1 MKKILKRLATGFLA
15 FATIVTA
22 LPTTAV
28 HASETQYWT
37 ESAERA
43 GYIEKVMNDGSIG
56 STFNEGIMKVED
68 ETAYCVDINTNFKN
82 GYKTRA
88 DASTRM
94 SADQISD
101 VALSLE
107 YVKQYAQSH
116 SELNYKQVYLLEQC
130 VVWQRLSV
138 HLGWQ
143 CDNVRAS
150 YDEIPKAIQD
160 EVYAGAKA
168 FASENKGRYEC
179 GGYIYSGEGQDIG
192 QFWAKLAVGNA
203 TLKKTSSNAS
213 ITEGNGLYSIAGAT
227 YGVYSDKDCTKQ
239 LATLTTDNSGNTDTV
254 EVKAGTV
261 YIKELSAP
269 AGYKVDNTVYSLN
282 VEAGKTATL
291 NVSDTPKVT
300 DTLIELFKI
309 DMETQKDAPQG
320 DASLEGAEFT
330 WKFYAGHYTAD
341 NLPSEPTKTWVTKTI
356 AEKDSDGTIHYVS
369 RLSDKYKVSGDSFYT
384 QDGKNVLPLGTLTIE
399 ETKAPDGYLLD
410 GAYMQANGSKEQI
423 KGMYLT
429 QITED
434 GDIAVLSGS
443 NQFSVSD
450 KVIRGGA
457 KIQKRDLET
466 SDTKGQGSAT
476 LKDAEFEIISLN
488 DNAVLVEG
496 KLYSKNEVVKKI
508 LTDIEGVASTSAD
521 LLPYGKY
528 RIEESKAPEGY
539 LTDGAK
545 PIEFEITEDGKIVD
559 LTGTDTSIYNQVKRG
574 DLEGVKIGAGT
585 HQRLAGVP
593 FRITS
598 KTTGESHII
607 VTDDNGQFSTS
618 SDWASHKHNTN
629 AGKTSEDG
637 IWFGTSEPDDSKGA
651 LIYDTYIIEEL
662 RCDSNK
668 GFELI
673 PPFEIVVSRN
683 NVTVDLGT
691 LTDEYEKEISIH
703 TTATGKDGEKS
714 IVAGK
719 EVTIVDTVTL
729 DGLEKGTKYQL
740 KGWQM
745 LKEENAELLIDG
757 QRVESDYTFTADSEE
772 MKIEIEYTFNA
783 SSLGGQNL
791 VTFEELYDLS
801 NEDEPVKVAEHK
813 DIDDEGQTV
822 LITERI
828 ISIHTTATS
837 EDGKKE
843 IEAGKDV
850 TIIDTVTLDGLEI
863 GTKYQLKGWQ
873 MIKDENAELIINGER
888 VENDY
893 TFTADSE
900 SMEVQIAFTFDA
912 SELGGKELVTFEE
925 LYDLSNPDEPTKV
938 TEHKDIEDDGQ
949 TVTITE
955 VPETPEE
962 PTEPEQPTTPDTPT
976 KTSDAPKT
984 GDNTNIALFLGLLVL
999 SGAGV
1004 AGTYFI
1010 KRRKRS

>member
-56 STFNEGIMKVED
+56 STFNEGIMKVEG

-213 ITEGNGLYSIAGAT
+213 ITDGNGLYSIAGAT

-261 YIKELSAP
+261 YIKGLSAP
-269 AGYKVDNTVYSLN
+269 AGYKVDSTVYSLN

-300 DTLIELFKI
+300 ATLIELFKI

-356 AEKDSDGTIHYVS
+356 AEKDSDGTIHYIT
-369 RLSDKYKVSGDSFYT
+369 RLSDEYKVSGDSFYT
-384 QDGKNVLPLGTLTIE
+384 QDGKNVLPLGTLTVE
-399 ETKAPDGYLLD
+399 ETKAPNGYLLD
-410 GAYMQANGSKEQI
+410 GAYMQADGSEEQI

-429 QITED
+429 QIAED

-443 NQFSVSD
+443 NQYHVSD
-450 KVIRGGA
+450 KVIRGGV

-496 KLYSKNEVVKKI
+496 KLYNKGEVVKTI

-539 LTDGAK
+539 LTDGAE

-559 LTGTDTSIYNQVKRG
+559 LTGADTSIYNQVKRG

-585 HQRLAGVP
+585 YQRLAEVP

-598 KTTGESHII
+598 KTTGESHVI

-618 SDWASHKHNTN
+618 SDWASHKNNTN

-703 TTATGKDGEKS
+703 TTATGKNGEKS

-791 VTFEELYDLS
+791 VTFEELYDFS

-962 PTEPEQPTTPDTPT
+962 PTPEQPTTPDTPT
-976 KTSDAPKT
+976 KTSDVPKT